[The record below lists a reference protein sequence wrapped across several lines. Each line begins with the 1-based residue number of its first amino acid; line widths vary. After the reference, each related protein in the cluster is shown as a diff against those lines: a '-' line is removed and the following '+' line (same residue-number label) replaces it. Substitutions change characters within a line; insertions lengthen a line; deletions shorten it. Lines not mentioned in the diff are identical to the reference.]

1 MSVRDSIGK
10 AFRNLVSLFDLSD
23 SSVLG
28 LLKAYTGLVYV
39 FLYGPVLVV
48 MILSFTE
55 SQVPSFPME
64 GFTLEW
70 YALLFPP
77 EPYDQDMFQGL
88 IESIKL
94 GVITAIGSG
103 IIGTMGALGMVRNE
117 FDGRLLTG
125 DNLRLLF
132 TIPIVTPWIV
142 TAIAVLVFYSLIGIN
157 GTYISLILGHILITL
172 PFTLLIIASQL
183 YGFDRSI
190 EEAAKNLGATKF
202 RTFREITLPIIAPGI
217 IGGMLFAFTLS
228 FDNFTQTFFW
238 AQNTQTLPI
247 VIFSTIRRGMNPSVN
262 AISTIIIFFS
272 LAIAIVAERLTG
284 RVQE

>member
-1 MSVRDSIGK
+1 MSVRQSLANTG
-10 AFRNLVSLFDLSD
+10 RNLVNLFDLRD
-23 SSVLG
+23 NTVIG

-39 FLYGPVLVV
+39 FLYGPVAVV

-55 SQVPSFPME
+55 AQVPSFPME

-70 YALLFPP
+70 YGLLFPP
-77 EPYDQDMFQGL
+77 EPYNDDIFESL
-88 IESIKL
+88 IESL
-94 GVITAIGSG
+94 QLATITAIGSG
-103 IIGTMGALGMVRNE
+103 IIGTMGALGMVRND
-117 FDGRLLTG
+117 FQSRWLSG
-125 DNLRLLF
+125 DNLRLAF

-142 TAIAVLVFYSLIGIN
+142 TAIAVLVLYSLLDID
-157 GTYISLILGHILITL
+157 GTYASLVMGHILITL

-238 AQNTQTLPI
+238 ASNTQTLPI

-262 AISTIIIFFS
+262 AISTIIILFS
-272 LAIAIVAERLTG
+272 LTIAIIAERLTG
-284 RVQE
+284 RVRE